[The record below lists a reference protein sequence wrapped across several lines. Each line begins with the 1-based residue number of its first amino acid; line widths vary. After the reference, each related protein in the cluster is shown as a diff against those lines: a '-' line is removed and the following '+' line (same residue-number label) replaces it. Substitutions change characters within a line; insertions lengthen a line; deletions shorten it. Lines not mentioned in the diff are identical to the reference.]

1 MTPPLT
7 IGLATGLPSVV
18 AASIKEAI
26 ESAAEK
32 AKCEVRMLE
41 CHIPMEKA
49 KRMLA
54 KRSLAPPHWNWNAW
68 ALMLLFLATIV
79 VKSLF
84 RRCALS

>member
-7 IGLATGLPSVV
+7 IGLATGMHSVV
-18 AASIKEAI
+18 AAYIKEAI

-54 KRSLAPPHWNWNAW
+54 
-68 ALMLLFLATIV
+68 
-79 VKSLF
+79 
-84 RRCALS
+84 